1 MTTTEM
7 TAAEASDAM
16 RNGVDTATLF
26 ATLDAVK
33 QAPEAARFQFRAHNQ
48 WVSGTHNR
56 TTITD
61 YFGVGEERTH
71 ERTFV
76 FDADHPAVLVG
87 QDHGPTP
94 AEFVLHA
101 LAGFCTTSGLAN
113 IAAARRVRLTEVRS
127 TVTGDIDLNGILG
140 LNADVR
146 NGYEKITVR
155 FTIKGERSG
164 REAARDREQSRARS
178 AVYDVIT
185 NGVPVAI
192 EVDTP

>member
-1 MTTTEM
+1 MTTTGM
-7 TAAEASDAM
+7 TAAQASDPV

-26 ATLDAVK
+26 ATLDAVR
-33 QAPEAARFQFRAHNQ
+33 QAPEAARFQFRARNQ

-56 TTITD
+56 TTIAD
-61 YFGVGEERTH
+61 YFGVGEERAH

-94 AEFVLHA
+94 AEFVLQA
-101 LAGFCTTSGLAN
+101 LAACLTAGLAN
-113 IAAARRVRLTEVRS
+113 IAAARKITLTEVRS
-127 TVTGDIDLNGILG
+127 TITGDIDLNGILG
-140 LNADVR
+140 LNPAVR
-146 NGYEKITVR
+146 NGYQQITVR
-155 FTIKGERSG
+155 FTIKGDAPAG
-164 REAARDREQSRARS
+164 KLRELADQSRARS

>member
-1 MTTTEM
+1 MTTTDM
-7 TAAEASDAM
+7 TADQASDSM

-33 QAPEAARFQFRAHNQ
+33 QAPEAAKFQFRAHNQ

-56 TTITD
+56 GTIAD
-61 YFGVGEERTH
+61 YFGVGEERSH

-94 AEFVLHA
+94 TEFLLHA
-101 LAGFCTTSGLAN
+101 LATCLTAGLAA
-113 IAAARRVRLTEVRS
+113 IAAARKITLTEVRS

-140 LNADVR
+140 LNPEVR
-146 NGYEKITVR
+146 NGYQQITVR
-155 FTIKGERSG
+155 FTIKGDAPAETL
-164 REAARDREQSRARS
+164 RELVEQSRARS
-178 AVYDVIT
+178 AVYDSVT

-192 EVDTP
+192 EVNTG